1 MSDSNELEVE
11 SISPFGPARST
22 IKGEPL
28 TKEEI
33 DKFNDFFKA
42 SLYLS
47 LGMIYLRD
55 NPLLKE
61 PLDTKHLKA
70 RLLGHFGSA
79 PGQIFTWMHFNRL
92 IKKYDLDSIFISGP
106 GHGAP
111 AVLSQAYLEGTYSEV
126 YPEISE
132 DEEGMQKFFKHFSFP
147 GGIGSHATPETPGSI
162 HEGGEL
168 GYSISH
174 AFGAVFDHPNLIALT
189 MVGDGEAETGPLAT
203 SWHSTKFL
211 NPITDGAVLPVL
223 HLNGY
228 KINNPTILARISHKE
243 LENLFRGYGY
253 EPYFV
258 EGDDVDTMHQAMA
271 ATLEHCVLEIKK
283 FQQKARESGKAF
295 RPRWPVII
303 LRSPKG
309 WTGPRKIDDKF
320 LEGFWRAH
328 QVPITDVHEKPEH
341 LKILEQWM
349 KSYEPD
355 RIFRDG
361 KISEDL
367 KDLCPTRTR
376 RMSANPVANGGTIRK
391 TLRMPDFRRY
401 ALKVDKPASIMA
413 ASMTNMSMFL
423 RDIIA
428 ENPTTFRLFGPDET
442 ESNKLGKVYEAGK
455 KVWLGEY
462 FEEDKDGGN
471 LAPEGRVMEML
482 SEHTC
487 EGWLEGYILT
497 GRHGLLNSYEP
508 FIHVID
514 SMVNQHCKWLEKCLE
529 VEWRHKVASLNILLT
544 AVVWRQDH
552 NGFTHQDPGFLDVV
566 ANKSP
571 EIVRIYLPP
580 DGNCLLS
587 VTDHCLRSS
596 NYVNVIVADKQEH
609 LQYLS
614 MDDATIHCTKGIGI
628 WPQFSSGR
636 GEEPDLVMAS
646 CGDIS
651 THESLAAIDLLL
663 QHFPELKIRCVNCVD
678 LFKLI
683 SHDEHPHGLTDAEW
697 ISLFT
702 DNRPIIFNFHSY
714 PWLVHRLTY
723 KRPGSHNVHVR
734 GYREKGNIDTPL
746 ELAIRNGTDRFSL
759 AMAAIDHMTG
769 ILGNRGAAAREQLRN
784 EQLKAKA
791 MAFEV
796 GMDPPFL
803 KNWTWPHTGLWGK
816 GEARVASEQHL
827 H

>member
-1 MSDSNELEVE
+1 MADKEVE
-11 SISPFGPARST
+11 SISPYGPARST
-22 IKGEPL
+22 VKGEPL
-28 TKEEI
+28 SKEDI
-33 DKFNDFFKA
+33 VKYNDFFKA

-47 LGMIYLRD
+47 LGMIFLKE
-55 NPLLKE
+55 NPLLRE
-61 PLDTKHLKA
+61 PLKKEHMKL

-111 AVLSQAYLEGTYSEV
+111 AVLSQSYLEGVYSEV
-126 YPEISE
+126 YPEKSE
-132 DEEGMQKFFKHFSFP
+132 DVEGMQKFFKSFSFP

-168 GYSISH
+168 GYSVSH
-174 AFGAVFDHPNLIALT
+174 AFGAVYDHPDLIALT

-203 SWHSTKFL
+203 AWHSTKFL
-211 NPITDGAVLPVL
+211 NPIVDGAVLPVL

-243 LENLFRGYGY
+243 LENLFLGYGWQ
-253 EPYFV
+253 PYFV

-271 ATLEHCVLEIKK
+271 ATLEHCVLEIRK
-283 FQQKARESGKAF
+283 FQKQARDSGKAF
-295 RPRWPVII
+295 RPIWPLIV

-309 WTGPRKIDDKF
+309 WTGPRKIDDNY
-320 LEGFWRAH
+320 LEGYWRAH
-328 QVPITDVHEKPEH
+328 QVPIPNAATNPEH
-341 LKILEQWM
+341 MKLLEQWM
-349 KSYEPD
+349 RSYEPERLFKD
-355 RIFRDG
+355 GRISD
-361 KISEDL
+361 EL
-367 KDLCPTRTR
+367 KSLCPTGNR
-376 RMSANPVANGGTIRK
+376 RMSANPVANGGVLRK
-391 TLRMPDFRRY
+391 PLKLPDFKEY
-401 ALKVDKPASIMA
+401 AIKVDKSGGTMA
-413 ASMTNMSMFL
+413 ASMNNMATYL
-423 RDIIA
+423 RDVMA
-428 ENPTTFRLFGPDET
+428 QNMQSFRLFGPDET
-442 ESNKLGKVYEAGK
+442 ESNKLGAVYEAGK
-455 KVWLGEY
+455 KVWMGEY
-462 FEEDKDGGN
+462 FEEDANGGN

-514 SMVNQHCKWLEKCLE
+514 SMVNQHCKWIEKALE
-529 VEWRHKVASLNILLT
+529 VEWRNKIASLNILLT

-571 EIVRIYLPP
+571 EVVRIYLPP

-587 VTDHCLRSS
+587 TMDHCLASS

-609 LQYLS
+609 LQYLT
-614 MDDATIHCTKGIGI
+614 MEKAVEHCTKGIGI
-628 WPQFSSGR
+628 WPQFSTDQ

-683 SHDEHPHGLTDAEW
+683 SHEDHSHGLTNAEW
-697 ISLFT
+697 VSLFT
-702 DNRPIIFNFHSY
+702 DDKPVIFNFHSY

-723 KRPGSHNVHVR
+723 KRPGNMNLHVR
-734 GYREKGNIDTPL
+734 GYKEKGNIDTPL
-746 ELAIRNGTDRFSL
+746 ELAIRNQTDRFSL
-759 AMAAIDHMTG
+759 AMDAIDRMPQLH
-769 ILGNRGAAAREQLRN
+769 NRGAAARETLRN
-784 EQLKAKA
+784 QQIAARIE
-791 MAFEV
+791 AFET

-803 KNWTWPHTGLWGK
+803 KNWTWSHNGLWQK
-816 GEARVASEQHL
+816 VAKITT
-827 H
+827 